1 MSDYWSG
8 SITFTGLNTGT
19 DWDEIIEAQ
28 MAVEEYRYNSMTEKE
43 TAYEEQLAA
52 VEDLETQM
60 TTLYQTL
67 QDYDSASDFLTKSG
81 ASSDE
86 TSLTVSVDNDAE
98 AGTHNVVINQLAQND
113 IWSSDDGYASTDTS
127 ITDTAQTF
135 SLTYGDETYTIDVPA
150 GTTLEEFV
158 DLINNADGNS
168 DDVRAS
174 VINEGDSY
182 YLQIRGMDLGADN
195 TVTINDT
202 GFDAMGA
209 DAFTNTQQAQN
220 AQIKV
225 DGFPSADD
233 EWIERDTNSIDD
245 VIDGVTLQLKTTTG
259 DEGTTVTVALDTD
272 AMVEAVETVVESI
285 NTILQLLM
293 DLQDQGTVSD
303 SVSTATASDSD
314 DDDDEDDDDDDSEAS
329 VLASNYGI
337 DLVQNSLK
345 NILATKGLGFCYYDA
360 DADTGDL
367 FTSLSTIGISTDA
380 DEDSETFGL
389 LVIDSDELEEA
400 IAEDPE
406 AVAALLSSDATGS
419 TDSSDFS
426 FDSAIS
432 GTTAAGEYEVSY
444 TIENGEITSAYIN
457 GNEASVSGWTITGAS
472 GEDEAGLALTVDNT
486 ADGAYTGTVYLKQ
499 GKIGQLIDTLEDMT
513 STEGTLQIMED
524 SYQEILDQLAESISN
539 EEERLDLVES
549 RLRTR
554 YSNLETLLTSYDS
567 LSTTIDSLLASLED

>member
-1 MSDYWSG
+1 
-8 SITFTGLNTGT
+8 
-19 DWDEIIEAQ
+19 

-67 QDYDSASDFLTKSG
+67 QDYDSVSDFLTKSG
-81 ASSDE
+81 SSSDE
-86 TSLTVSVDNDAE
+86 TSLTVSVDNEAE

-113 IWSSDDGYASTDTS
+113 IWSSDDGYTSTDTS
-127 ITDTAQTF
+127 ITDTDQTF

-174 VINEGDSY
+174 VINEGDAY

-209 DAFTNTQQAQN
+209 DAFTNTQKAQN

-225 DGFPSADD
+225 DGFPAADD

-314 DDDDEDDDDDDSEAS
+314 DDDEDDEDDDSAAS

-345 NILATKGLGFCYYDA
+345 NILSTKGLGFSYYDA

-389 LVIDSDELEEA
+389 LVIDYDELEEA
-400 IAEDPE
+400 IDEDPE
-406 AVAALLSSDATGS
+406 AVAALLSSDSTGS

-432 GTTAAGEYEVSY
+432 GTTVAGEYEVSY

-457 GNEASVSGWTITGAS
+457 GNAASISGWTITGAS
-472 GEDEAGLALTVDNT
+472 GEDESGLALTVDNT

-499 GKIGQLIDTLEDMT
+499 GKIGQLVDTLEDMT

-524 SYQEILDQLAESISN
+524 SYQEILDQLAESISK

-567 LSTTIDSLLASLED
+567 LSSTIESLLASLED

>member
-43 TAYEEQLAA
+43 TAYEEKLAA
-52 VEDLETQM
+52 VQDLETQM

-67 QDYDSASDFLTKSG
+67 QDYDSTSDFLTKSG

-86 TSLTVSVDNDAE
+86 SSLTVSVDNDAE

-127 ITDTAQTF
+127 ITDTDQAF

-158 DLINNADGNS
+158 DLINNADGNN

-202 GFDAMGA
+202 GFDAMGP

-225 DGFPSADD
+225 DGFPSGDD

-245 VIDGVTLQLKTTTG
+245 VIDGVTLQLKSTTDDSG
-259 DEGTTVTVALDTD
+259 ATVTVELDTD
-272 AMVEAVETVVESI
+272 AMVEAIETVVSSI

-293 DLQDQGTVSD
+293 DLQDQGTVSS

-314 DDDDEDDDDDDSEAS
+314 DEEDDDDDDSEAS
-329 VLASNYGI
+329 VLASNSSL
-337 DLVQNSLK
+337 DLVQSNLK
-345 NILATKGLGFCYYDA
+345 DILATKGLGFSYYDST
-360 DADTGDL
+360 DETGDL

-389 LVIDSDELEEA
+389 LVIDYDELEEA
-400 IAEDPE
+400 IDEDPE
-406 AVAALLSSDATGS
+406 AVASLLSADSTGS

-432 GTTAAGEYEVSY
+432 GTTVAGEYEVSY

-457 GNEASVSGWTITGAS
+457 GNAASVSGWTITGAS

-486 ADGAYTGTVYLKQ
+486 ADGSYSGTVALKQ
-499 GKIGQLIDTLEDMT
+499 GKIGQLVDSLEDMT
-513 STEGTLQIMED
+513 STDGTLQIMED
-524 SYQEILDQLAESISN
+524 SYQSVLDQLAESISN
-539 EEERLDLVES
+539 EEDRLDLVES

-554 YSNLETLLTSYDS
+554 YSNLETLLTSYDN
-567 LSTTIDSLLASLED
+567 LSSTVESLLASLED

>member
-113 IWSSDDGYASTDTS
+113 IWSSDDGYTSTDTS
-127 ITDTAQTF
+127 ITDTDQTF

-174 VINEGDSY
+174 VINEGDAY

-209 DAFTNTQQAQN
+209 DAFTNTQKAQN

-225 DGFPSADD
+225 DGFPATDD

-259 DEGTTVTVALDTD
+259 DEGTTVTVELDTD
-272 AMVEAVETVVESI
+272 AMVEAIETVVESI

-314 DDDDEDDDDDDSEAS
+314 DDDDDDDDDDSEAS

-345 NILATKGLGFCYYDA
+345 NILATKGLGFSYYDA

-406 AVAALLSSDATGS
+406 AVASLLSAESSGS

-426 FDSAIS
+426 FDSSIS
-432 GTTAAGEYEVSY
+432 GTTVAGDYDVSY
-444 TIENGEITSAYIN
+444 TIENGEIVSAYIN
-457 GNEASVSGWTITGAS
+457 GNAASVSGWTITGAS
-472 GEDEAGLALTVDNT
+472 GEDEAGLAITVDNI
-486 ADGAYTGTVYLKQ
+486 ADGSYSGTVSLKQ
-499 GKIGQLIDTLEDMT
+499 GKIGQLVDTLEDMT

-524 SYQEILDQLAESISN
+524 SYQEILDQLAESISK
-539 EEERLDLVES
+539 EEDRLDLVES

-567 LSTTIDSLLASLED
+567 LSSTIESLLASLED

>member
-1 MSDYWSG
+1 MSEYWSG

-67 QDYDSASDFLTKSG
+67 QDYDSVSDFLTKSG
-81 ASSDE
+81 SSSDE
-86 TSLTVSVDNDAE
+86 TSLTVSVDNEAE

-113 IWSSDDGYASTDTS
+113 IWSSDDGYASTDSS
-127 ITDTAQTF
+127 ITDTDQTF

-174 VINEGDSY
+174 VINEGDAY
-182 YLQIRGMDLGADN
+182 HLQIRGMDLGADN

-209 DAFTNTQQAQN
+209 DAFTNTQKAQN

-225 DGFPSADD
+225 DGFPAADD

-314 DDDDEDDDDDDSEAS
+314 DDDEDDEDDDSAAS

-345 NILATKGLGFCYYDA
+345 NILSTKGLGFSYYDA
-360 DADTGDL
+360 DEDTGDL

-389 LVIDSDELEEA
+389 LVIDYDELEEA
-400 IAEDPE
+400 IDEDPE
-406 AVAALLSSDATGS
+406 AVAALLSSDSTGS

-432 GTTAAGEYEVSY
+432 GTTVAGEYEVSY

-457 GNEASVSGWTITGAS
+457 GNAASISGWTITGAS
-472 GEDEAGLALTVDNT
+472 GEDESGLALTVDNT

-499 GKIGQLIDTLEDMT
+499 GKIGQLVDTLEDMT

-524 SYQEILDQLAESISN
+524 SYQEILDQLAESISK

-567 LSTTIDSLLASLED
+567 LSTTIESLLASLED

>member
-67 QDYDSASDFLTKSG
+67 QDYDSVSDFLTKSG
-81 ASSDE
+81 SSSDE
-86 TSLTVSVDNDAE
+86 TSLTVSVDNEAE

-113 IWSSDDGYASTDTS
+113 IWSSDDGYTSTDTS
-127 ITDTAQTF
+127 ITDTDQTF

-174 VINEGDSY
+174 VINEGDAY

-209 DAFTNTQQAQN
+209 DAFTNTQKAQN

-225 DGFPSADD
+225 DGFPAADD

-314 DDDDEDDDDDDSEAS
+314 DDDEDDEDDDSAAS

-345 NILATKGLGFCYYDA
+345 NILSTKGLGFSYYDA

-389 LVIDSDELEEA
+389 LVIDYDELEEA
-400 IAEDPE
+400 IDEDPE
-406 AVAALLSSDATGS
+406 AVAALLSSDSTGS

-432 GTTAAGEYEVSY
+432 GTTVAGEYEVSY

-457 GNEASVSGWTITGAS
+457 GNAASISGWTITGAS
-472 GEDEAGLALTVDNT
+472 GEDESGLALTVDNT

-499 GKIGQLIDTLEDMT
+499 GKIGQLVDTLEDMT

-524 SYQEILDQLAESISN
+524 SYQEILDQLAESISK

-567 LSTTIDSLLASLED
+567 LSSTIESLLASLED

>member
-67 QDYDSASDFLTKSG
+67 QDYDSVSDFLTKSG
-81 ASSDE
+81 SSSDE
-86 TSLTVSVDNDAE
+86 TSLTVSVDNEAE

-127 ITDTAQTF
+127 ITDTDQTF

-174 VINEGDSY
+174 VINEGDAY
-182 YLQIRGMDLGADN
+182 HLQIRGMDLGADN

-209 DAFTNTQQAQN
+209 DAFTNTQKAQN

-225 DGFPSADD
+225 DGFPAADD

-259 DEGTTVTVALDTD
+259 DEGTTVTVELDTD

-293 DLQDQGTVSD
+293 DLQDQGTVSE

-314 DDDDEDDDDDDSEAS
+314 DDDDDDDDSAAS

-345 NILATKGLGFCYYDA
+345 NILATKGLGFSYYDA

-389 LVIDSDELEEA
+389 LVIDYDELEEA
-400 IAEDPE
+400 IDEDPE
-406 AVAALLSSDATGS
+406 AVASLLSSDSTGS

-426 FDSAIS
+426 FDSSIS
-432 GTTAAGEYEVSY
+432 GTTVAGDYEVSY

-457 GNEASVSGWTITGAS
+457 GNAASISGWTITGAS

-499 GKIGQLIDTLEDMT
+499 GKIGQLVDTLEDMT

-524 SYQEILDQLAESISN
+524 SYQEILDQLAESISK

-567 LSTTIDSLLASLED
+567 LSTTIDSLLASLDD

>member
-43 TAYEEQLAA
+43 TAYEEKLAA
-52 VEDLETQM
+52 VQDLETQM

-81 ASSDE
+81 TSSNE

-98 AGTHNVVINQLAQND
+98 AGSHSVVINQLAQND
-113 IWSSDDGYASTDTS
+113 IWSSDDGYESTDTV
-127 ITDTAQTF
+127 ITDTEQTF
-135 SLTYGDETYTIDVPA
+135 SFTYNDETYTIDVPG
-150 GTTLEEFV
+150 GTTLSEFV
-158 DLINNADGNS
+158 NLINNASGNN

-174 VINEGDSY
+174 IINEGSAY
-182 YLQIRGMDLGADN
+182 HLQIRGMDLGADN
-195 TVTINDT
+195 TVTIEDT
-202 GFDAMGA
+202 GFDAMGP

-225 DGFPSADD
+225 DGFPATDD
-233 EWIERDTNSIDD
+233 EWIERSTNSIDD
-245 VIDGVTLQLKTTTG
+245 VIDGVTLQLRSTTG
-259 DEGTTVTVALDTD
+259 STPATVTVELDTD
-272 AMVEAVETVVESI
+272 AMVEAIETVVSSI

-293 DLQDQGTVSD
+293 DLQDQGTVSS

-314 DDDDEDDDDDDSEAS
+314 DDDDDDEDSTSAS
-329 VLASNYGI
+329 VLASNSSL
-337 DLVQNSLK
+337 DLIQSSLK
-345 NILATKGLGFCYYDA
+345 SILATKGLGFSYYDST
-360 DADTGDL
+360 DGTGDL

-389 LVIDSDELEEA
+389 LVIDYDELEEA
-400 IAEDPE
+400 IEEDPQ
-406 AVAALLSSDATGS
+406 AVAELMAADVTGS
-419 TDSSDFS
+419 TDSDDFS

-432 GTTAAGEYEVSY
+432 GTTQAGEYDVSY
-444 TIENGEITSAYIN
+444 RIENGEIVEAYIN
-457 GNEASVSGWTITGAS
+457 GNAASISGWTLTGAS
-472 GEDEAGLALTVDNT
+472 GEDESGLAISVDNT
-486 ADGAYTGTVYLKQ
+486 ADGTYSGTVYLKQ

-513 STEGTLQIMED
+513 SSEGTLQIMED
-524 SYQEILDQLAESISN
+524 SYQSVLDQLAESISK

-554 YSNLETLLTSYDS
+554 YSNLETLLTSYDN
-567 LSTTIDSLLASLED
+567 LSSTIDSLLASLDSD

>member
-113 IWSSDDGYASTDTS
+113 IWSSDDGYTSTDTS
-127 ITDTAQTF
+127 ITDTDQTF

-174 VINEGDSY
+174 VINEGDAY

-209 DAFTNTQQAQN
+209 DAFTNTQKAQN

-225 DGFPSADD
+225 DGFPATDD

-259 DEGTTVTVALDTD
+259 DEGTTVTVELDTD
-272 AMVEAVETVVESI
+272 AMVEAIETVVESI

-314 DDDDEDDDDDDSEAS
+314 DDDDDDDDDDSEAS

-345 NILATKGLGFCYYDA
+345 NILATKGLGFSYYDA

-406 AVAALLSSDATGS
+406 AVASLLSSDATGS

-426 FDSAIS
+426 FDSSIS
-432 GTTAAGEYEVSY
+432 GTTVAGEYEVSY

-457 GNEASVSGWTITGAS
+457 GNAASVSGWTITGAS

-486 ADGAYTGTVYLKQ
+486 ADGTYTGTAYLKQ

-567 LSTTIDSLLASLED
+567 LSTTIESLLASLED

>member
-43 TAYEEQLAA
+43 TAYEEKLAA
-52 VEDLETQM
+52 VQDLETQM

-67 QDYDSASDFLTKSG
+67 QDYDSVSDFLTKSG
-81 ASSDE
+81 TSSNE

-98 AGTHNVVINQLAQND
+98 AGSHSVVINQLAQND
-113 IWSSDDGYASTDTS
+113 IWSSDDGYESTDTV
-127 ITDTAQTF
+127 ITDTEQTF
-135 SLTYGDETYTIDVPA
+135 SFTYNDETYTIDVPG
-150 GTTLEEFV
+150 GTTLSEFV
-158 DLINNADGNS
+158 NLINNASGNN

-174 VINEGDSY
+174 IINEGSAY
-182 YLQIRGMDLGADN
+182 HLQIRGMDLGADN
-195 TVTINDT
+195 TVTIEDT
-202 GFDAMGA
+202 GFDAMGP

-225 DGFPSADD
+225 DGFPATDD
-233 EWIERDTNSIDD
+233 EWIERSTNSIDD
-245 VIDGVTLQLKTTTG
+245 VIDGVTLQLRSTTG
-259 DEGTTVTVALDTD
+259 STPATVTVELDTD
-272 AMVEAVETVVESI
+272 AMVEAIETVVSSI

-293 DLQDQGTVSD
+293 DLQDQGTVSS

-314 DDDDEDDDDDDSEAS
+314 DDDDDDEDSTSAS
-329 VLASNYGI
+329 VLASNSSL
-337 DLVQNSLK
+337 DLIQNSLK
-345 NILATKGLGFCYYDA
+345 SILATKGLGFSYYDSTDGA
-360 DADTGDL
+360 GDL

-389 LVIDSDELEEA
+389 LVIDYDELEEA
-400 IAEDPE
+400 IDDDPE
-406 AVAALLSSDATGS
+406 AVAELLAADVTGS
-419 TDSSDFS
+419 TDSDDFS

-432 GTTAAGEYEVSY
+432 GTTKAGEYEVSY
-444 TIENGEITSAYIN
+444 RIENGEIVEAYIN
-457 GNEASVSGWTITGAS
+457 GNAASISGWTLTGAS
-472 GEDEAGLALTVDNT
+472 GEDESGLAITVDNT
-486 ADGAYTGTVYLKQ
+486 ADGTYSGTVYLKQ

-513 STEGTLQIMED
+513 SSEGTLQIMED
-524 SYQEILDQLAESISN
+524 SYQSVLDQLAESISK

-554 YSNLETLLTSYDS
+554 YSNLETLLTSYDN
-567 LSTTIDSLLASLED
+567 LSSTIDSLLASLDSN

>member
-67 QDYDSASDFLTKSG
+67 QDYDSVSDFLTKSG
-81 ASSDE
+81 SSSDE
-86 TSLTVSVDNDAE
+86 TSLTVSVDNEAE

-127 ITDTAQTF
+127 ITDTDQTF

-174 VINEGDSY
+174 VINEGDAY

-209 DAFTNTQQAQN
+209 DAFTNTQKAQN

-225 DGFPSADD
+225 DGFPAADD

-314 DDDDEDDDDDDSEAS
+314 DDDEDDEDDDSAAS

-345 NILATKGLGFCYYDA
+345 NILSTKGLGFSYYDA

-389 LVIDSDELEEA
+389 LVIDYDELEEA
-400 IAEDPE
+400 IDEDPE
-406 AVAALLSSDATGS
+406 AVAALLSSDSTGS

-432 GTTAAGEYEVSY
+432 GTTVAGEYEVSY

-457 GNEASVSGWTITGAS
+457 GNAASISGWTITGAS
-472 GEDEAGLALTVDNT
+472 GEDESGLALTVDNT

-499 GKIGQLIDTLEDMT
+499 GKIGQLVDTLEDMT

-524 SYQEILDQLAESISN
+524 SYQEILDQLAESISK

-567 LSTTIDSLLASLED
+567 LSSTIESLLASLED

>member
-1 MSDYWSG
+1 MSEYWSG

-67 QDYDSASDFLTKSG
+67 QDYDSVSDFLTKSG
-81 ASSDE
+81 SSSDE
-86 TSLTVSVDNDAE
+86 TSLTVSVDNEAE

-113 IWSSDDGYASTDTS
+113 IWSSDDGYTSTDTS
-127 ITDTAQTF
+127 ITDTDQTF

-174 VINEGDSY
+174 VINEGDAY

-202 GFDAMGA
+202 GFDAMGP
-209 DAFTNTQQAQN
+209 DAFTNTQKAQN

-225 DGFPSADD
+225 DGFPAADD

-314 DDDDEDDDDDDSEAS
+314 DDDEDDEDDDSAAS

-345 NILATKGLGFCYYDA
+345 NILSTKGLGFSYYDA
-360 DADTGDL
+360 DEDTGDL

-389 LVIDSDELEEA
+389 LVIDYDELEEA
-400 IAEDPE
+400 IDEDPE
-406 AVAALLSSDATGS
+406 AVAALLSSDSTGS

-432 GTTAAGEYEVSY
+432 GTTVAGEYEVSY

-457 GNEASVSGWTITGAS
+457 GNAASISGWTITGAS
-472 GEDEAGLALTVDNT
+472 GEDESGLALTVDNT

-499 GKIGQLIDTLEDMT
+499 GKIGQLVDTLEDMT

-524 SYQEILDQLAESISN
+524 SYQEILDQLAESISK

-567 LSTTIDSLLASLED
+567 LSTTIESLLASLED